1 MKSSDEAG
9 GRSRPETSV
18 TLLARARANEP
29 EAWHRLTQIYAP
41 LIGYWCRLANVPESD
56 TDDLVQDVFLA
67 ATSGLSRFR
76 HDQPGDSFRG
86 WLRGITRNVLLA
98 HYRRRGREPVGEGG
112 TESLKRIQSLAESE
126 FDLPDDDPP
135 DQSIAVYHRAL
146 ALVRNEFEDKTW
158 QMFWQVAVD
167 DQPVAAVAERFGVTS
182 AAVRKAKSRVLFR
195 LKQEAGDIL

>member
-1 MKSSDEAG
+1 MKSTDEAA

-29 EAWHRLTQIYAP
+29 EAWNRLMQIYAP
-41 LIGYWCRLANVPESD
+41 LISYWCRMANVPAAD
-56 TDDLVQDVFLA
+56 TDDVLQEVFLA
-67 ATSGLSRFR
+67 ASTSLDRFR
-76 HDQPGDSFRG
+76 HEQPGDSFRG

-112 TESLKRIQSLAESE
+112 TESLKRIQGLAESE
-126 FDLPDDDPP
+126 FELPDDDPP

-158 QMFWQVAVD
+158 QMFWQVAVE

>member
-1 MKSSDEAG
+1 MKSSDEADG
-9 GRSRPETSV
+9 IARPETSV

-29 EAWHRLTQIYAP
+29 EAWDRLIRIYAP
-41 LIGYWCRLANVPESD
+41 LVGYWCRLANVSAAD
-56 TDDLVQDVFLA
+56 TDDLIQEVFLA
-67 ATSGLSRFR
+67 AATGLDRFR

-86 WLRGITRNVLLA
+86 WLRGITRNVLFA
-98 HYRRRGREPVGEGG
+98 HYRRQAREPVGEGG
-112 TESLKRIQSLAESE
+112 TESLKRIQSLAESAFE
-126 FDLPDDDPP
+126 LPDDDPP

-167 DQPVAAVAERFGVTS
+167 NQAVAAVAERFGVTN